1 MSKEGKKIFELIK
14 KLFPIN
20 RSLTGEGNR
29 KTLNIIKENLKN
41 FGRPNFTQVNL
52 SQEKKYSIGLFHQ
65 NGMLRK
71 LTFQTLQIKK

>member
-41 FGRPNFTQVNL
+41 LQILEFKSG
-52 SQEKKYSIGLFHQ
+52 KKVFDWIIPR

-71 LTFQTLQIKK
+71 LTFQTPTNKNSRF